1 MDSRR
6 PAYIDSGIVARR
18 AGDATSE
25 KGVLEGRRHL
35 AHAIGPHS
43 SVCSSRAA
51 PGVRRPVSG
60 HKGHELRGHGY
71 KGAHHVAVLVL
82 QDVAVV
88 HVPAAVGGEA
98 NGDLDD
104 LVGIDADGVL

>member
-1 MDSRR
+1 MDSRPR
-6 PAYIDSGIVARR
+6 LHIDSGIAAGR

-25 KGVLEGRRHL
+25 KGGREGRRHL
-35 AHAIGPHS
+35 AHAIGPHP

-51 PGVRRPVSG
+51 LGIRRPVSG
-60 HKGHELRGHGY
+60 HKGHKLRGHGY

-88 HVPAAVGGEA
+88 HVPAAIGGKA